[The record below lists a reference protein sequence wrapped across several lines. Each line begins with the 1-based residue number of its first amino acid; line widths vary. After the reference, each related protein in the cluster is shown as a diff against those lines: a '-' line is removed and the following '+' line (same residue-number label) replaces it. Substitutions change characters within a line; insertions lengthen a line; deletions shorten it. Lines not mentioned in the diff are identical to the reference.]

1 MLKSWRIW
9 NTKSY
14 RKTKKGRKSEN
25 CYRIV
30 LFFSL
35 FNFNHPIQ
43 IRVAFFYLL
52 WINANWNVLKKMFW
66 MFVYITCLIWNGF
79 SNNILFYL
87 WLIKLLAHPG
97 PTIWVRG
104 FFYNNLNSALSWKAN
119 FNCVSKTSPPTSHLL
134 LWSFLRSLLSAN
146 MKNGTRTA
154 IVGCETSHNLWE
166 TIFYTVFL
174 LMAVVF
180 HWKKK
185 LWIHL

>member
-30 LFFSL
+30 LFFFSFQFHSSNSDTSGIFL
-35 FNFNHPIQ
+35 FTVDKRKLKRF
-43 IRVAFFYLL
+43 
-52 WINANWNVLKKMFW
+52 KKMFW

-87 WLIKLLAHPG
+87 WLIKLLAYPG